1 MTFKFT
7 VENTKRIEEAVKK
20 YPHKNAAVMPVLYIA
35 QEQDGWISQEVIK
48 EVASILEMTAE
59 EILGVVTFYSMYHT
73 KPAGKYHLQVCT
85 NVSCMLRGAEGIYN
99 YIKNKLNIE
108 NGGITED
115 NLFSLEEVECMGSC
129 GTAPMFAINEDFF
142 ENLSIQKVDEIIES
156 FKNQD

>member
-85 NVSCMLRGAEGIYN
+85 NVSCMLRGAESIYN

>member
-20 YPHKNAAVMPVLYIA
+20 YPRKNAAVMPVLYIA

-48 EVASILEMTAE
+48 EVASVLEMTAE

-85 NVSCMLRGAEGIYN
+85 NVSCMLRGAESIYN

-115 NLFSLEEVECMGSC
+115 NIFSLEEVECMGSC

>member
-85 NVSCMLRGAEGIYN
+85 NVSCMLRGAESIYN

-115 NLFSLEEVECMGSC
+115 NIFSLEEVECMGSC

>member
-1 MTFKFT
+1 
-7 VENTKRIEEAVKK
+7 
-20 YPHKNAAVMPVLYIA
+20 
-35 QEQDGWISQEVIK
+35 
-48 EVASILEMTAE
+48 
-59 EILGVVTFYSMYHT
+59 
-73 KPAGKYHLQVCT
+73 
-85 NVSCMLRGAEGIYN
+85 MLRGAEGIYN